1 MLTEEGSINLILKT
15 LFERIETQIKKQRVS
30 NIYSVVNN
38 QLLQRLEIVG
48 LIQKDFSDFWEKF
61 MNKRLLVSEYIQMEK
76 LVKAK
81 EKRLNDFAESLKLD
95 GNI

>member
-1 MLTEEGSINLILKT
+1 M
-15 LFERIETQIKKQRVS
+15 
-30 NIYSVVNN
+30 
-38 QLLQRLEIVG
+38 G